1 MYSDVLLTLLQHDYA
16 QDRNRHKC
24 VLSFNSFNYPL
35 PARQVTMA
43 ANNAVSSG
51 LRRDILLAVPSAY
64 KKSPGIRVLTL
75 HLVLCHNREEHG
87 A

>member
-1 MYSDVLLTLLQHDYA
+1 MEFDVLLLLLQYNYT

-35 PARQVTMA
+35 PASQVTMA
-43 ANNAVSSG
+43 ANNAVPSG
-51 LRRDILLAVPSAY
+51 LQHDILLAVLSAY
-64 KKSPGIRVLTL
+64 KKSPGIHVLTL
-75 HLVLCHNREEHG
+75 HLVLCHNREKHG